1 MGIAILLEKNVK
13 RITRRSSMV
22 YCGLPYQKLHSRLI
36 FAGMQVGH
44 MHVLHS
50 FLLLLIFGLLNTSF
64 TYANEVDYS
73 NFKKCRTD
81 DINFILFEKKGQ
93 GVQKSNFIEEY
104 KLSRNSVFYLSEFE
118 LESIPFKP
126 RSRPMISDRYKIAP
140 VFYVPDEG
148 SYWIRL
154 FVASVNIND
163 DVIGYKIRGDKLKS
177 GSLELYFSKLEDL
190 GQCSNLEIGFGL
202 NRDGK

>member
-1 MGIAILLEKNVK
+1 MFY
-13 RITRRSSMV
+13 S
-22 YCGLPYQKLHSRLI
+22 LPYQKLHSN
-36 FAGMQVGH
+36 FTVVGMHVKYIR
-44 MHVLHS
+44 VLHS
-50 FLLLLIFGLLNTSF
+50 FLLFLMWMFLVSSFG
-64 TYANEVDYS
+64 YASEVDYS

-81 DINFILFEKKGQ
+81 NVSFILFEKNGKS
-93 GVQKSNFIEEY
+93 VQKSNFIEEY
-104 KLSRNSVFYLSEFE
+104 KLSKNSVFYLSEFE

-126 RSRPMISDRYKIAP
+126 RSRPMVSDRYKIAP

-148 SYWIRL
+148 RYWIRL